1 MYLLFRITHH
11 LCAGSHWVSERGG
24 RSPRCRAAVRP
35 EHCSAASK
43 DDMIFYQTI
52 YLLLMAG
59 RLFGQN
65 TVPRWAKTTWN
76 FTKPYISLLMVGR
89 LFGQNTVP
97 RWAKTTWNFTKPYIS
112 LLMVGPAVRP
122 FRGEQRRHDIL
133 PNHITFTDGREKIL
147 KQLNR
152 SKLPWSMIRPVSCRS
167 FSISFLSIFFP
178 GLSVHLE
185 LLWCIVSVCK
195 SALQHFWAES
205 LLTLFVITIYKYF
218 SDTLLLKELLQE
230 FHICM

>member
-35 EHCSAASK
+35 EHCSTASK
-43 DDMIFYQTI
+43 DDMKFYQTI
-52 YLLLMAG
+52 YLFIDG
-59 RLFGQN
+59 R
-65 TVPRWAKTTWN
+65 A
-76 FTKPYISLLMVGR
+76 
-89 LFGQNTVP
+89 
-97 RWAKTTWNFTKPYIS
+97 
-112 LLMVGPAVRP
+112 AVRP

-167 FSISFLSIFFP
+167 FSIPFLYIFFP

-185 LLWCIVSVCK
+185 LLWWIVSVCK
-195 SALQHFWAES
+195 SASQHFWAES
-205 LLTLFVITIYKYF
+205 LLTLLVITIYLYF
-218 SDTLLLKELLQE
+218 SDTLLL
-230 FHICM
+230 